1 MDTIQEAFLMLGL
14 DGLPQ
19 QKSDEL
25 KNTHWRLCGLVVHAF
40 NLKNGL
46 VCTGFDEDDPELD
59 AATVSEGGLM
69 NITQEFCEGSR

>member
-25 KNTHWRLCGLVVHAF
+25 KNTHWRMCGLVVHAF
-40 NLKNGL
+40 NL
-46 VCTGFDEDDPELD
+46 
-59 AATVSEGGLM
+59 
-69 NITQEFCEGSR
+69 